1 MGEVQKLILFPA
13 TEVQVSALETGVK
26 AIWELDQLPL
36 GEPEIALSVRKFAL
50 YQGTQR
56 N

>member
-1 MGEVQKLILFPA
+1 MGEVQKLILFPT

-26 AIWELDQLPL
+26 ANWELDQLAL
-36 GEPEIALSVRKFAL
+36 GKSEIVPSVRKFGM

>member
-1 MGEVQKLILFPA
+1 MGDVQKLILFPA
-13 TEVQVSALETGVK
+13 TKVQVSELETGVK
-26 AIWELDQLPL
+26 ANWEFDQLPL
-36 GEPEIALSVRKFAL
+36 GEPEIVLSVRKFGL